1 VTTIAAVIFFLTCT
15 ALPLYAQWFPKHF
28 NADTSFRVEC
38 LFSNQTLG
46 HHDDR
51 LLLYATNQHPQ
62 PTNPYTV
69 GLPNP
74 IEELKVGFNN
84 SLFVL
89 DGMVELTPV
98 PAVSSRLRGSVS
110 VLNPN
115 TDFTFE
121 SPVPILT
128 TVQIQT
134 NPTPPPYE
142 YDNVNTYSYGQ
153 ISGSIKPQFWFWE
166 VAGLYNLSY
175 EDVYRYSIVAGYRQE
190 SWSYQPSNDDA
201 TNSYL
206 RDDFTSQIP
215 FIGLQTVMNSP
226 TWKAR
231 FEVLGSPF
239 MTKKV
244 AHTARDQGEYMQL
257 DGSLTQGGF
266 IELQMDGNINVTPNA
281 LMGVYAQYSYE
292 QLKGEL
298 TGSSKDG
305 QNAGY
310 FTTSYNFYT
319 LKSIWTLGLSGS
331 ILF

>member
-1 VTTIAAVIFFLTCT
+1 ML
-15 ALPLYAQWFPKHF
+15 
-28 NADTSFRVEC
+28 
-38 LFSNQTLG
+38 
-46 HHDDR
+46 
-51 LLLYATNQHPQ
+51 
-62 PTNPYTV
+62 V
-69 GLPNP
+69 GD
-74 IEELKVGFNN
+74 EL
-84 SLFVL
+84 S
-89 DGMVELTPV
+89 
-98 PAVSSRLRGSVS
+98 A
-110 VLNPN
+110 
-115 TDFTFE
+115 
-121 SPVPILT
+121 
-128 TVQIQT
+128 
-134 NPTPPPYE
+134 
-142 YDNVNTYSYGQ
+142 
-153 ISGSIKPQFWFWE
+153 SIKPQFWLWE

-175 EDVYRYSIVAGYRQE
+175 EDVYRYSLVAGYRQE

-226 TWKAR
+226 AWKAR

-244 AHTARDQGEYMQL
+244 AHTARDQGYYMQL

-266 IELQMDGNINVTPNA
+266 IEFQMDGNINVTPNG

-298 TGSSKDG
+298 TGTSKDG
-305 QNAGY
+305 RDNDCY
-310 FTTSYNFYT
+310 LTTSYNFYT